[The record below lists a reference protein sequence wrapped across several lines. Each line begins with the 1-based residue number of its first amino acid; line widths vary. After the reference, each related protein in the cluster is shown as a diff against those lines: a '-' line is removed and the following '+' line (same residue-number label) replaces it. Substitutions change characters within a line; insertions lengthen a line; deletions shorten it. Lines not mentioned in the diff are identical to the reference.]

1 MLSAKN
7 LIGKKN
13 FLYGVVYTLEP
24 HIDRLLKTTSTAY
37 VEDAVEL
44 YGRVV
49 DRLLAEGMGLYDSSN
64 ASIHREFERG
74 FNRMPLVKNPLEKRP
89 IDPLYYFL
97 PESIYDPYQLYIEY
111 RNIGGKGYAYPSG
124 QPYYE
129 EASTIYPFR
138 HKSLFKNSHYFKIC
152 DGKELLEIQIG
163 GVFGEKII
171 LLYYP
176 DQDDKTTYWL
186 VTSDVNEVHG
196 KPHRCSRMYPYSERP
211 FPRPKRDKVEQEISK
226 IMMDNAMRSL
236 QATLAKP
243 QKPAKTKSKS
253 IWTRFVDWLN
263 NLD

>member
-111 RNIGGKGYAYPSG
+111 RNIGGKGTPILPG
-124 QPYYE
+124 NHIMKRHPPYIHF
-129 EASTIYPFR
+129 AIRAFSKTP
-138 HKSLFKNSHYFKIC
+138 
-152 DGKELLEIQIG
+152 
-163 GVFGEKII
+163 II
-171 LLYYP
+171 LKY
-176 DQDDKTTYWL
+176 
-186 VTSDVNEVHG
+186 VT
-196 KPHRCSRMYPYSERP
+196 ERNCLK
-211 FPRPKRDKVEQEISK
+211 FRLGAFLER
-226 IMMDNAMRSL
+226 R
-236 QATLAKP
+236 
-243 QKPAKTKSKS
+243 
-253 IWTRFVDWLN
+253 
-263 NLD
+263 